1 MITLVVQVEDK
12 PGVLARVTTL
22 VRRRA
27 FNIESL
33 AVGHTDTA
41 GVSSITIVVDT
52 DDWGARRLEANLY
65 KLVNVLRV
73 VDVTRRPAVFRELAM
88 IKVAASPE
96 SRPAIMQLVEAF
108 RARVVDVAL
117 ESLVLEI
124 TGSVDKID
132 GLVGV
137 LRSYGVLDVV
147 RTGRLAMSRGA
158 EVHRKALPWAPDPSG
173 EVSGEVAV
181 ARSA

>member
-65 KLVNVLRV
+65 KLVTVLRV

-88 IKVAASPE
+88 IKVAATPE
-96 SRPAIMQLVEAF
+96 TRPAIMQVVEVF
-108 RARVVDVAL
+108 RARAVDV
-117 ESLVLEI
+117 SLDTLIVEI
-124 TGSVDKID
+124 TGSQEKIE
-132 GLVGV
+132 GLVEV
-137 LRSYGVLDVV
+137 LKPYGILDVA
-147 RTGRLAMSRGA
+147 RTGRLAMARGPHVA
-158 EVHRKALPWAPDPSG
+158 NENGSGGSALNGGSGEALPA
-173 EVSGEVAV
+173 
-181 ARSA
+181 SA